1 MLAKP
6 RQRKAE
12 DHEVWRKMVRAVGAA
27 VMIYKIF
34 IALLLLGILARVEH
48 ISSTFDK
55 LLEQA
60 TTNKVTGE

>member
-1 MLAKP
+1 
-6 RQRKAE
+6 
-12 DHEVWRKMVRAVGAA
+12 
-27 VMIYKIF
+27 MIYKIF